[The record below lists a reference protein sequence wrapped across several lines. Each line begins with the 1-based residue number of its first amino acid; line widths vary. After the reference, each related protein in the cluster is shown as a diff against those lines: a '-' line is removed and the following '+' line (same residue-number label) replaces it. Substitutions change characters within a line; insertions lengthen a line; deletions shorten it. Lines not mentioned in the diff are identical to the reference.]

1 MRWYWLCC
9 LAPALPPSSW
19 RNSWGYEIEPITLAL
34 AAISGIKSGIAL
46 YKDAK
51 ATGSD
56 LYKITKEIS
65 GFIGQFFEAHEEVK
79 KEVKR
84 NEINPPKEKSLKAQ
98 ALENVF
104 NQIELERQAV
114 ELREFL
120 IYHTDPALGAVWS
133 RYEAEFARLAKKHD
147 EEIKQEAIAERKKKW
162 KRQQMIN
169 KLQNDDLIFGA
180 ALLVI
185 LEIWALMY
193 VIHLNRDT

>member
-1 MRWYWLCC
+1 M
-9 LAPALPPSSW
+9 
-19 RNSWGYEIEPITLAL
+19 EPITLAL
-34 AAISGIKSGIAL
+34 TAIAGIKQGIAL

-84 NEINPPKEKSLKAQ
+84 DKLNPPKEKSLKAQ

-133 RYEAEFARLAKKHD
+133 RYEEEFARLAKKHD
-147 EEIKQEAIAERKKKW
+147 EEIKQEVVAERKRKW
-162 KRQQMIN
+162 QRQQRIDR
-169 KLQNDDLIFGA
+169 LQNDALILGA
-180 ALLVI
+180 VLVVV

-193 VIHLNRDT
+193 AIYLNRDP

>member
-1 MRWYWLCC
+1 M
-9 LAPALPPSSW
+9 
-19 RNSWGYEIEPITLAL
+19 EPISLAL
-34 AAISGIKSGIAL
+34 AAIAGIKQGVAL

-56 LYKITKEIS
+56 LYKVTKEIS

-84 NEINPPKEKSLKAQ
+84 QELNPPKDKSLKAQ

-133 RYEAEFARLAKKHD
+133 RYEAEYAKLAKKHE
-147 EEIKQEAIAERKKKW
+147 EEIKQEEIAERNRKW
-162 KRQQMIN
+162 QRKQRHD
-169 KLQNDDLIFGA
+169 KLVDQALIYGA

-185 LEIWALMY
+185 LEYWAIMY
-193 VIHLNRDT
+193 LLYRNRDL

>member
-1 MRWYWLCC
+1 
-9 LAPALPPSSW
+9 
-19 RNSWGYEIEPITLAL
+19 
-34 AAISGIKSGIAL
+34 L
-46 YKDAK
+46 YKEAK

-56 LYKITKEIS
+56 LYNVTKEIS

-84 NEINPPKEKSLKAQ
+84 QELNPPKEKSLKAQ

-114 ELREFL
+114 EMREYL

-133 RYEAEFARLAKKHD
+133 RYEKEYARLAKKHD
-147 EEIKQEAIAERKKKW
+147 EEIKQEVIAERNKKW
-162 KRQQMIN
+162 QRQKRLN
-169 KLQNDDLIFGA
+169 KLTDEALIFGA
-180 ALLVI
+180 VLIVV

-193 VIHLNRDT
+193 VIYQNRAA

>member
-1 MRWYWLCC
+1 M
-9 LAPALPPSSW
+9 AL
-19 RNSWGYEIEPITLAL
+19 T
-34 AAISGIKSGIAL
+34 AIAGIKQGIAI

-56 LYKITKEIS
+56 LYKVTKEIS

-84 NEINPPKEKSLKAQ
+84 QELNPPKEKSLKAQ

-133 RYEAEFARLAKKHD
+133 RYEKEFAKLAKQHD
-147 EEIKQEAIAERKKKW
+147 EDIKKEAIEGRKKKW
-162 KRQQMIN
+162 QRQQRID
-169 KLQNDDLIFGA
+169 KLIDEALILGVV
-180 ALLVI
+180 LIVV
-185 LEIWALMY
+185 LELWVLMY
-193 VIHLNRDT
+193 VIHRNRDI

>member
-1 MRWYWLCC
+1 M
-9 LAPALPPSSW
+9 
-19 RNSWGYEIEPITLAL
+19 
-34 AAISGIKSGIAL
+34 

-84 NEINPPKEKSLKAQ
+84 NELNPPKEKSLKAQ

-104 NQIELERQAV
+104 NQIELERQSV

-133 RYEAEFARLAKKHD
+133 RYEKEFARLAKKHD
-147 EEIKQEAIAERKKKW
+147 DEIKQEVLEQRKKKW
-162 KRQQMIN
+162 QRQKMIDR
-169 KLQNDDLIFGA
+169 LQQDALIIGA
-180 ALLVI
+180 LLLVI
-185 LEIWALMY
+185 LEIWALLY
-193 VIHLNRDT
+193 AIHLNRDI

>member
-1 MRWYWLCC
+1 M
-9 LAPALPPSSW
+9 
-19 RNSWGYEIEPITLAL
+19 
-34 AAISGIKSGIAL
+34 

-79 KEVKR
+79 KDVKR
-84 NEINPPKEKSLKAQ
+84 DELNPPKEKSLKAQ

-133 RYEAEFARLAKKHD
+133 RYEAEFKRLAKKHD
-147 EEIKQEAIAERKKKW
+147 EEIKQEVIAERKRKW
-162 KRQQMIN
+162 KRQQTIDR
-169 KLQNDDLIFGA
+169 LQTDALILGA
-180 ALLVI
+180 VLLVI

-193 VIHLNRDT
+193 AIHLSQDK